1 MEKDSVESDFKVVI
15 IGGSAGSLQV
25 LMRIL
30 PELTTIKSYALIIVL
45 HRKNSDD
52 STLEELIALKTK
64 VKVKEVEDKVAV
76 LPGFIYV
83 APSDYHL
90 LFEKTN
96 VLSLD
101 ISEKINYS
109 RPSIDVSFQSAAEV
123 YQSNLTGILLSGA
136 NADGTQGLI
145 AIKNLGGHTIVQDPL
160 TAEVPF
166 MPNHATE
173 NATIDEIRD
182 IDGLKDY
189 LLSLNR

>member
-1 MEKDSVESDFKVVI
+1 MEKDSVVSDFKVVI

-25 LMRIL
+25 LMKIL
-30 PELTTIKSYALIIVL
+30 PELTTIHSYALIIVL
-45 HRKNSDD
+45 HRKSSDD

-90 LFEKTN
+90 LFEKSN

-123 YQSNLTGILLSGA
+123 YQSNLTGIILSGA
-136 NADGTQGLI
+136 NVDGTIGLM
-145 AIKNLGGHTIVQDPL
+145 AIKDYGGRTIVQDPL

-166 MPNHATE
+166 MPNHAIE
-173 NATIDEIRD
+173 NAEPDEIRD
-182 IDGLKDY
+182 VDGLIEY
-189 LLSLNR
+189 LQLLN